1 MYVLDYI
8 IMVTK
13 GHLRSPHFLLMFLIF
28 LPHSSLISLDTNITR
43 AREAEVVPL
52 TPSLLLDLEL
62 LHLPRHLLL
71 APGHGVGHDLQ
82 PAPRELVPGH
92 GPG

>member
-1 MYVLDYI
+1 
-8 IMVTK
+8 MVTK

-28 LPHSSLISLDTNITR
+28 LPHSSLISLDTVITR

-52 TPSLLLDLEL
+52 TPGLLLDLEL